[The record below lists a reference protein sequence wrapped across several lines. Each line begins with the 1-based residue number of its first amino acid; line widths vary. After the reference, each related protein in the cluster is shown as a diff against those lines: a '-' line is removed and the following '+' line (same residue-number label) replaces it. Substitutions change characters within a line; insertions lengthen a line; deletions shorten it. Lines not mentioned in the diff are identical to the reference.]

1 MRAEGE
7 GAEKGWEQLL
17 SKVEHKVLSNR
28 ALGYRAEIKRQAL
41 RPGAG
46 HFLLASDSHRQVV
59 IWKTQVIFIVLS
71 KDSGVLRSANHMY
84 TP

>member
-28 ALGYRAEIKRQAL
+28 ALGYR
-41 RPGAG
+41 
-46 HFLLASDSHRQVV
+46 
-59 IWKTQVIFIVLS
+59 
-71 KDSGVLRSANHMY
+71 LRSNARPSGLGQATFSRLQ
-84 TP
+84 TPTDWW